1 MKISQVITILIFI
14 IIIMMMMIITIIIFI
29 SSILQILFRTIT
41 MQNLD
46 FLA

>member
-46 FLA
+46 FLV